1 MTAGRDGG
9 TGRSLRSLVQA
20 ILVGSALVLV
30 ASVVAGAW
38 SYLSMVQARQRLA
51 DHVDPAL
58 TSAMRLRAAT
68 GDQQSG
74 ARGYSFTGDEDFI
87 EPWIRGREEADEA
100 LRDLRRLLED
110 HPEILDELDEVEAAL
125 RVWQTDWAER
135 SIDNARRGER
145 TSRADYAD
153 GRVRFTELREQLD
166 EVVGQLRELRRDAR
180 AALDDASSRLV
191 VTLGLV
197 LATLAFLIV
206 AVAVGLRR
214 LVLRPIERVVDD
226 AGRIAMGDLDHVPA
240 HIGAEELAELGRSL
254 DHVRAALV
262 AQLREVEA
270 REAELTRSN
279 AELEQFAYVASH
291 DLQEPLRKVASFCQ
305 MLQRRYHGQL
315 DERADTYIE
324 YAVDGARRMQELIND
339 LLTFSRVGRTT
350 NRFELV
356 ELDAV
361 LDTALRNLSAVIDE
375 SGATIERQPLPA
387 VAGDRALL
395 VALFQNLVGNGIK
408 FRGEEPPVV
417 RVSVADDGEGNWEV
431 CVSDNGIGIP
441 EEYRDRVFVI
451 FQRLHGRDEYPGT
464 GIGLSLCRKIV
475 EFHGGRIDV
484 ADHHDG
490 PGTSIRF
497 TLPQDLSSQP
507 PRDHQEVPAP

>member
-1 MTAGRDGG
+1 M
-9 TGRSLRSLVQA
+9 
-20 ILVGSALVLV
+20 
-30 ASVVAGAW
+30 
-38 SYLSMVQARQRLA
+38 
-51 DHVDPAL
+51 
-58 TSAMRLRAAT
+58 
-68 GDQQSG
+68 
-74 ARGYSFTGDEDFI
+74 
-87 EPWIRGREEADEA
+87 
-100 LRDLRRLLED
+100 
-110 HPEILDELDEVEAAL
+110 
-125 RVWQTDWAER
+125 
-135 SIDNARRGER
+135 
-145 TSRADYAD
+145 
-153 GRVRFTELREQLD
+153 
-166 EVVGQLRELRRDAR
+166 
-180 AALDDASSRLV
+180 
-191 VTLGLV
+191 
-197 LATLAFLIV
+197 
-206 AVAVGLRR
+206 
-214 LVLRPIERVVDD
+214 
-226 AGRIAMGDLDHVPA
+226 
-240 HIGAEELAELGRSL
+240 
-254 DHVRAALV
+254 
-262 AQLREVEA
+262 
-270 REAELTRSN
+270 
-279 AELEQFAYVASH
+279 
-291 DLQEPLRKVASFCQ
+291 
-305 MLQRRYHGQL
+305 
-315 DERADTYIE
+315 
-324 YAVDGARRMQELIND
+324 
-339 LLTFSRVGRTT
+339 
-350 NRFELV
+350 
-356 ELDAV
+356 

>member
-30 ASVVAGAW
+30 VSVVAGAW

-262 AQLREVEA
+262 AQLREGGRMVIP
-270 REAELTRSN
+270 
-279 AELEQFAYVASH
+279 VG
-291 DLQEPLRKVASFCQ
+291 
-305 MLQRRYHGQL
+305 QRYRQ
-315 DERADTYIE
+315 
-324 YAVDGARRMQELIND
+324 
-339 LLTFSRVGRTT
+339 
-350 NRFELV
+350 
-356 ELDAV
+356 
-361 LDTALRNLSAVIDE
+361 NLSVLK
-375 SGATIERQPLPA
+375 Q
-387 VAGDRALL
+387 
-395 VALFQNLVGNGIK
+395 
-408 FRGEEPPVV
+408 
-417 RVSVADDGEGNWEV
+417 GEGK
-431 CVSDNGIGIP
+431 D
-441 EEYRDRVFVI
+441 
-451 FQRLHGRDEYPGT
+451 
-464 GIGLSLCRKIV
+464 
-475 EFHGGRIDV
+475 GGRNRTADV
-484 ADHHDG
+484 LRPNDG
-490 PGTSIRF
+490 PGGRRAAGIARRG
-497 TLPQDLSSQP
+497 QP
-507 PRDHQEVPAP
+507 SHRQR